1 MVNRSLPSIS
11 IITANLNGGATLERT
26 IKSILEQDYP
36 ALEYIVVDG
45 GSRDGSLQILEAF
58 RESIDILISE
68 PDQGISDA
76 FNKGIGR
83 ASGETIGIVSSDD
96 ALPRGVLREIGK
108 FYREEGEPDVIYG
121 DAFFREGK
129 KSVRVR
135 PDPLNRFS
143 RHLPLKHPAVFIRRK
158 AYECLGLYDL
168 RYRYAMDYDLLLR
181 FFHGGARF
189 SYIERPLAI
198 IASGGVNQRNLLQ
211 TIGEVREISIR
222 HGTARPAANAFY
234 LIKMV
239 KMFLRRGMKQVGLNE
254 LTDWY
259 RRASKRFPD

>member
-83 ASGETIGIVSSDD
+83 ASGETIGIV
-96 ALPRGVLREIGK
+96 
-108 FYREEGEPDVIYG
+108 
-121 DAFFREGK
+121 
-129 KSVRVR
+129 
-135 PDPLNRFS
+135 RFS
-143 RHLPLKHPAVFIRRK
+143 
-158 AYECLGLYDL
+158 
-168 RYRYAMDYDLLLR
+168 
-181 FFHGGARF
+181 
-189 SYIERPLAI
+189 
-198 IASGGVNQRNLLQ
+198 
-211 TIGEVREISIR
+211 
-222 HGTARPAANAFY
+222 
-234 LIKMV
+234 
-239 KMFLRRGMKQVGLNE
+239 
-254 LTDWY
+254 
-259 RRASKRFPD
+259 